1 MVIIGY
7 FDGACE
13 PRNPGGAMGFGA
25 LLTENGEVIWQN
37 SGMAPAAKTNS
48 NNVAEYAAL
57 IMLLDH
63 LIAEGM
69 TAREIEVCGDSQLVI
84 KQMMGIWRI
93 SQNSNGLYV
102 PMGRKALALRPKF
115 SRLRFKWI
123 PREQNTLADDLSKQ
137 ELATDDEH
145 DDLDS
150 ETAVRL
156 AAIKN

>member
-1 MVIIGY
+1 
-7 FDGACE
+7 
-13 PRNPGGAMGFGA
+13 
-25 LLTENGEVIWQN
+25 
-37 SGMAPAAKTNS
+37 MAPAAKANS

-57 IMLLDH
+57 IMLLEY
-63 LIAEGM
+63 LIAAGM
-69 TAREIEVCGDSQLVI
+69 TEREIEVRGDSKLVVN
-84 KQMMGIWRI
+84 QMSGIWRI

-115 SRLRFKWI
+115 SGLRFRWI

-137 ELATDDEH
+137 ELTTDDEH

-156 AAIKN
+156 AAIKNQLRLE